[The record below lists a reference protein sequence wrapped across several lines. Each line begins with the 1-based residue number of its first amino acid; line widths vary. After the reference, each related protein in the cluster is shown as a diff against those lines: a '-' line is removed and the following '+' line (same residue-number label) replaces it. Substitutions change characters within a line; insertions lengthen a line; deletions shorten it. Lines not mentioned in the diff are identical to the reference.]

1 MLKLN
6 PDEILKSGNNGLIA
20 SYRQSNLTQ
29 IMKSSATPTSD
40 PIFVSKIQTMFDDFA
55 GAGSYQAA
63 RQAAGS
69 AVTDMDFAIRS
80 SGGLFGLASERNME
94 EVVIRS

>member
-6 PDEILKSGNNGLIA
+6 PDEILKSGDNGLIA

-29 IMKSSATPTSD
+29 IMKSSATPKSD
-40 PIFVSKIQTMFDDFA
+40 PIFVSKIQTMFDDYA
-55 GAGSYQAA
+55 GAGSYQSA
-63 RQAAGS
+63 REAAGS

-80 SGGLFGLASERNME
+80 SGGLFRSAGERNME
-94 EVVIRS
+94 ELTIRS